1 MRHFT
6 KQIHNILYSM
16 HDLLWVVIGLL
27 LLLSLILIA
36 SSDSWLYLFLFVP
49 FLTYFCQSKGIRF
62 MKNKNSQVGRQTKH
76 FTNQIPAI
84 FHRMHDLTWNVIG
97 GFIKNKNSEVGHQL
111 KRFTKQIHSKLLNMH
126 DLNWVAVCGFIKN
139 KNSEVGHQIKR
150 FTRQIHTMLLN
161 MHDLIWVIIGLFL
174 LLGVILIASSDS
186 WLYLFLFVTFLVY
199 LYQSKG
205 IRFMKNKNP
214 KVGKKS

>member
-186 WLYLFLFVTFLVY
+186 WLYLFLFVPFLVY